1 MIRELGICF
10 VAVALVLAAPL
21 ASSAEEQAI
30 HPDVAYALAA
40 EPGGVVL
47 GCGSAEWPDLG
58 MRIDAAPPASGI
70 IGVQSVGTCATGS
83 ICAYA
88 STGISG
94 TKLSWT
100 TCGSKSTAALA
111 QVGSIANAR
120 SSGTLQARQGT
131 TVRASASANASANV
145 AVAYQA
151 SITNVVC

>member
-1 MIRELGICF
+1 MNRMLGICI
-10 VAVALVLAAPL
+10 VTVALVLAAPL
-21 ASSAEEQAI
+21 AGSADERAV

-47 GCGSAEWPDLG
+47 SYTAAEWPDLG
-58 MRIDAAPPASGI
+58 MRIDAATSASGV
-70 IGVQSVGTCATGS
+70 GPQAVGTCATGS
-83 ICAYA
+83 ICAYS

-131 TVRASASANASANV
+131 TVRASASANAYANV

-151 SITNVVC
+151 SITNVFC

>member
-1 MIRELGICF
+1 MNRMLVMCC
-10 VAVALVLAAPL
+10 VTVALVLAAPL
-21 ASSAEEQAI
+21 ASSAEEQDV

-47 GCGSAEWPDLG
+47 SYSSAEWPDLG
-58 MRIDAAPPASGI
+58 MRLDAAPSASGF

-100 TCGSKSTAALA
+100 TCGTKSTAALA

-131 TVRASASANASANV
+131 TVRASASANSFANV

-151 SITNVVC
+151 SITNVFC